1 MQSIIL
7 GAISGNAMV
16 NALIYIVVAGLIW
29 WILSWFISYVG
40 IPEPFNKV
48 ARVVLAIIAVLM
60 LVNGLL
66 MLTGHPLVSWP

>member
-1 MQSIIL
+1 MESIIF